1 MTHAST
7 RSLVILS
14 ALFWY
19 GGGLVL
25 LLKGVS
31 LVLEA
36 RCLTPG
42 DFWPGLV
49 LVSGIVIG
57 AIKARFLFSRSCRKN
72 LLRINTLAQ
81 PKWWQFFRPGFFVF
95 LILMIAAG
103 ATLSRLSHGN
113 YLFLLA
119 VALLDVSVAIGLI
132 GSSYVFWGNFHA
144 FPSTEKL
151 DT

>member
-7 RSLVILS
+7 RSLIILS

-36 RCLTPG
+36 RRLAPG
-42 DFWPGLV
+42 NLWPGLV
-49 LVSGIVIG
+49 LISGVIIG

-72 LLRINTLAQ
+72 LIRINALAQ
-81 PKWWQFFRPGFFVF
+81 PQWWQFFRPGFFAF
-95 LILMIAAG
+95 LALMMVAG
-103 ATLSRLSHGN
+103 TMLSRLSHGN
-113 YLFLLA
+113 YPFLLV

-132 GSSYVFWGNFHA
+132 GSSYVFWENFNVL
-144 FPSTEKL
+144 PSTEKHGP
-151 DT
+151 

>member
-14 ALFWY
+14 AFFWY
-19 GGGLVL
+19 GGGFVL
-25 LLKGVS
+25 LLKGGS

-36 RCLTPG
+36 RCLAPG

-49 LVSGIVIG
+49 LVSGVIIG

-72 LLRINTLAQ
+72 LIRINALAQ
-81 PKWWQFFRPGFFVF
+81 PQWWQFFRPGFFVF
-95 LILMIAAG
+95 LVLMIAAG

-113 YLFLLA
+113 YPFLLA

-132 GSSYVFWGNFHA
+132 GSSYVFWGNFHVL
-144 FPSTEKL
+144 PGTEKL
-151 DT
+151 GL